1 MALKGDFKTR
11 PSTFVQGYGLIIK
24 LEKEL
29 PRKYDEATMGAGDAN
44 GYVMLGRVVNVL
56 GAKSDPSVTPGI
68 DDVVSITVRPD
79 DPRSKIFSD
88 LNQTQ
93 EASLFL
99 LEGVTGDLD
108 NLTAR
113 WAHGAGDNRDIQAL
127 EIVGVPSVR
136 FDNPEK
142 DGPRTLRLNLN
153 GSPTVFT
160 VKLSNGEWVEHELPF
175 SDVVERLKTTMSR
188 GGNFRVSQ
196 RVVEPSG
203 ALVVENQEQLENAL
217 TSFRDAGYTNTI
229 VRIFIAGTNDPRN
242 VEMQYLSWP
251 QDIPASESQPARTY
265 EMPALRET
273 KRYLALRDGEAE
285 AIIEVIPGYELSLIG
300 NPSDPTKSAKH
311 AFVNNI
317 IGKGLSEA
325 QMNLFKSQSYGPGIS
340 IRAKDGDN
348 VLGLIRTAIR
358 TEGPQIRGLMQIPTD
373 AFPEAST
380 LDFSAKAEAFEPD
393 DHSEPD
399 NNPF

>member
-11 PSTFVQGYGLIIK
+11 PSTFVQGYGLVIK
-24 LEKEL
+24 LDKEL
-29 PRKYDEATMGAGDAN
+29 PRKYDEAIMGANDTS
-44 GYVMLGRVVNVL
+44 GYVMNGHVINVL
-56 GAKSDPSVTPGI
+56 GAKSDHSVAPAI
-68 DDVVSITVRPD
+68 NDVISVTVRPD

-99 LEGVTGDLD
+99 LEGVSGELD

-142 DGPRTLRLNLN
+142 DGPRTLRLNLD
-153 GSPTVFT
+153 GSPTVIN
-160 VKLSNGEWVEHELPF
+160 VKLPNDDWVEQELTF
-175 SDVVERLKTTMSR
+175 SDVVERLKATMAT
-188 GGNFRVSQ
+188 GGKFRVSQ

-203 ALVVENQEQLENAL
+203 ALVVNNQEQLENVL

-251 QDIPASESQPARTY
+251 HDIPASESQPARIY
-265 EMPALRET
+265 EMPALSET
-273 KRYLALRDGEAE
+273 KRYVALRDGEAE
-285 AIIEVIPGYELSLIG
+285 AIMEVIPGYELSLIG

-317 IGKGLSEA
+317 IGKGLSES
-325 QMNLFKSQSYGPGIS
+325 QMKLFKSQSYGPGIS

-358 TEGPQIRGLMQIPTD
+358 TEGTQIRGLMQIPTA

-380 LDFSAKAEAFEPD
+380 LDFSAKAESFEPND
-393 DHSEPD
+393 DRESDTPI
-399 NNPF
+399 